1 MDLNRALEGL
11 MRSGIGGSLAAG
23 LAGGLAAN
31 AISGKKTRKLA
42 GTALKVGGAVA
53 VGGLAW
59 KAYQRYRGATETGPD
74 QTAGRAPGASPWDAL
89 TETGFQP
96 TGTAACRR
104 RDLLIIRAMIAAAHA
119 DGHLDEAERG
129 RIFGRID
136 TLGLDA
142 AEKGLLFDELRHPLT
157 VPELARQASTPE
169 LAAEVYAAALLAIDE
184 SQSISRAYLA
194 ELAEA
199 MALPTALIVEL
210 HRSAGETMRLAE
222 SAGDGTDHRAA

>member
-1 MDLNRALEGL
+1 MDLNRALDGL

-42 GTALKVGGAVA
+42 GSALKVGGAVA
-53 VGGLAW
+53 IGGLAW
-59 KAYQRYRGATETGPD
+59 KAYQRYRSAPD
-74 QTAGRAPGASPWDAL
+74 QAAVGGPGADPWAAL

-96 TGTAACRR
+96 TETMACRQ
-104 RDLLIIRAMIAAAHA
+104 RDLLVIRAMIAAAHA
-119 DGHLDEAERG
+119 DSHLDEAERR
-129 RIFGRID
+129 RIFERID

-142 AEKGLLFDELRHPLT
+142 AEKGLLFDELRRPLA
-157 VPELARQASTPE
+157 VAELAAHAASPE

-184 SQSISRAYLA
+184 SQPISRAYLA

-199 MALPTALIVEL
+199 LALPTALVVEL
-210 HRSAGETMRLAE
+210 HRSAGQSIQAVSEAM
-222 SAGDGTDHRAA
+222 AGGNHRAA